1 MKAEYNEINA
11 NKIKKVSSV
20 LKLVLL
26 GVILIAIPAVIYFCH
41 PEMIDYFKDMNLLKE
56 TLSQYKMMSI
66 FIYIGAQ
73 IVQII
78 ICIIPGNALQFASG
92 WLYGFW
98 IGLLLSVIGAAL
110 GSAIVYYLAR
120 FLGHD
125 AIHLLFG
132 QRKVTEYIDKMN
144 SPKGLIITFIIFLI
158 PGTPKD
164 LCSYVAGLSDI
175 KLKPYLI
182 VSLIARTP
190 GMMGSLLIGQ
200 QVGEG
205 SYIGAGIIA
214 AVAVILFVL
223 GIIFRKQVIDFCYKI
238 TDKLLYL

>member
-1 MKAEYNEINA
+1 M
-11 NKIKKVSSV
+11 

-26 GVILIAIPAVIYFCH
+26 GVILIAIPAIIYFCH

-78 ICIIPGNALQFASG
+78 ICIIPGNALQFAIG

-238 TDKLLYL
+238 TDKLLNM

>member
-11 NKIKKVSSV
+11 NKIKKFSSV

-238 TDKLLYL
+238 TDKLLNM

>member
-238 TDKLLYL
+238 TDKLLNM